1 MERNVKWQE
10 KSPPLSESSESPTL
24 SEHTSR
30 PSLKQKRPSIFSKLR
45 KSILGSSTNTTEND
59 DGKRMELKRALSMDA
74 GLQNRISQ
82 LAGHVTEP
90 DENASTQDRRI
101 STLRRSKSLINP
113 VELEFPAAKS
123 SGIGSNIQSPKKHEQ
138 EQQETESDS
147 LIGACETSEVVS
159 LINTIQTSHLHLN
172 HQIFDCSWLAPTRK
186 FQLFPGHLTLN
197 PKSSSIHFNCQ
208 HHLARTVSL
217 KFHFDDILNISRG
230 SWNDKRNQSLI
241 IDLIRGKRKSWVFV
255 AWAEDQ
261 FESAVES
268 LAQAWRIH
276 CTNKIKER
284 IDRKNAHLNMKYC
297 RIIKEADLAAVKPST
312 TFFQTLLDRLF
323 CNNIDTDNQIAPS
336 SIYKQNGSYPKALAF
351 ENVLYENVISPVI
364 PEVLASILLEKST
377 SFMANFRALQG
388 IETFNDSGWPS
399 KANLSSAT
407 RTFVSLVKNE
417 EGRVSFKWKV
427 TQRIL
432 FLSPDAIIF
441 QIIFAH
447 SNDEN
452 FSLVYE
458 IRSIEDELIDSDSSC
473 SIRITSDIRNQRIE
487 TYFKNAYF
495 PSMFQLLEAFVYE
508 SSCEFSAQ
516 AEESNINEG
525 ILVLPPHFRFIKEF
539 IKTGV
544 QELNLYF
551 TTAALPLLYK
561 LVHFKEYKLVRYTL
575 ISLTL
580 LFIFRVSLES
590 LFQYF
595 KNIYAQPVNVDDEF
609 SSLLN
614 ELSSEAMESAN
625 EVRNLKLKYNNKR

>member
-30 PSLKQKRPSIFSKLR
+30 PSLKRKRSSIFSKLR
-45 KSILGSSTNTTEND
+45 KSILGSSSSTNTAESD

-82 LAGHVTEP
+82 LAGHVAEP
-90 DENASTQDRRI
+90 EENASTQDKRI

-113 VELEFPAAKS
+113 VELEFP
-123 SGIGSNIQSPKKHEQ
+123 SGIGSNIQSPKTHEQ
-138 EQQETESDS
+138 SQQEIESDS
-147 LIGACETSEVVS
+147 LIGVCETSEVVS

-208 HHLARTVSL
+208 HHLARAVTL

-268 LAQAWRIH
+268 LVQAWRIH

-297 RIIKEADLAAVKPST
+297 RIIKEADLAAVKPSA
-312 TFFQTLLDRLF
+312 TFFQTLLNRFF
-323 CNNIDTDNQIAPS
+323 CNNIDTDNQNAPS
-336 SIYKQNGSYPKALAF
+336 SIYKKTFTYPKALAF
-351 ENVLYENVISPVI
+351 EKVLYENVISPVI

-399 KANLSSAT
+399 KTNLSSTAA

-417 EGRVSFKWKV
+417 EGRVTFKWNV
-427 TQRIL
+427 AQRIL
-432 FLSPDAIIF
+432 FQSPDAIIF
-441 QIIFAH
+441 QITFAH
-447 SNDEN
+447 SNDET

-458 IRSIEDELIDSDSSC
+458 ISSTEDELIDSDSSC

-516 AEESNINEG
+516 AEESNANEG
-525 ILVLPPHFRFIKEF
+525 IIVLPPHYRFIKEF
-539 IKTGV
+539 IKTGLL
-544 QELNLYF
+544 ELNLYF
-551 TTAALPLLYK
+551 TTVTLPLLYK
-561 LVHFKEYKLVRYTL
+561 LVHFKEYKLLRYTL
-575 ISLTL
+575 IFLVL

-595 KNIYAQPVNVDDEF
+595 KKISAQPVNVDDQF

-614 ELSSEAMESAN
+614 ELSSEAMKSTN
-625 EVRNLKLKYNNKR
+625 EVRNLKLKYKR